1 MSRIQETPL
10 LPTNSLPEL
19 VRQLTDL
26 HRLMATQVNQLT
38 EGRLTAVQNADTA
51 APTAGDFLQGDFVRN
66 STPAELGAPG
76 AKYVIFGWANTV
88 SGSPG
93 TFVECRFLTGA

>member
-1 MSRIQETPL
+1 MSRIQENPL
-10 LPTNSLPEL
+10 LPTYSLPEL

-26 HRLMATQVNQLT
+26 HRQMATQLNQLT

-51 APTAGDFLQGDFVRN
+51 APTAGDYFQGDFVRN
-66 STPAELGAPG
+66 STPTELGAPG
-76 AKYVIFGWANTV
+76 AKYAVFGFQCLV

-93 TFVECRFLTGA
+93 TWVEMHYLTGN